1 MKNTKMYFRFFYVC
15 LISTLVACSSD
26 DSNSDGDTGT
36 QLFAKFELSGGG
48 IEQGIYEGENPLV
61 IINTNPEEGATVTWT
76 TNRPSDEDP
85 FWNLDIGS
93 IEGENYPLTEG
104 TYTLGNI
111 DDLIDGNADFVVTF
125 QSYDVPDDHQSFPY
139 LWGALGEVQGT
150 LTVTE
155 IQTGVLDNGTRDII
169 SGTFE
174 FTASDNN
181 VDGTLDQPPLDDI
194 IVTNGEFRAKM
205 GTF

>member
-1 MKNTKMYFRFFYVC
+1 ICTF
-15 LISTLVACSSD
+15 VACSSD

-48 IEQGIYEGENPLV
+48 IEQGLYEGENPLV
-61 IINTNPEEGATVTWT
+61 AINTNPEEGATIDLST
-76 TNRPSDEDP
+76 TRPTEEEAP
-85 FWNLDIGS
+85 FWRLDIAS
-93 IEGENYPLTEG
+93 AEGANYPLTVG
-104 TYTLGNI
+104 TYTLGNL
-111 DDLIDGNADFVVTF
+111 DNFIDGNVDFYVAF
-125 QSYDVPDDHQSFPY
+125 QSHDVPNQSWPY
-139 LWGALGEVQGT
+139 VWGALGDVQGT
-150 LTVTE
+150 LTITE

-181 VDGTLDQPPLDDI
+181 IDGTIDQPPLDDI

-205 GTF
+205 GAF